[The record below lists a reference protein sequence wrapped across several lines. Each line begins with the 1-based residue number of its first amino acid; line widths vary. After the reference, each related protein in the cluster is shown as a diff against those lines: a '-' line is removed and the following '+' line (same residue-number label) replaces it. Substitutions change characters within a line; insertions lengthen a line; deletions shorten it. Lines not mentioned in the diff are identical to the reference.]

1 MDFLDLS
8 NAALISAGATIVLG
22 SALIYVVFSS
32 GGDEESNS
40 KISRISSYLS
50 LGGASNT
57 DEALED
63 DASPK
68 AHINI
73 LYGSQTGTADSFSGQ
88 LSEQSPDH
96 GYQSEVIDVS
106 DLNHENI
113 FQKLKTINGDSVQ
126 DNNTDPYYVMLLVS
140 TYGEGEPPDT
150 VIDFH
155 KLCLQK
161 LGLKKGEDSNEEGD
175 LKDLT
180 YFKNMNFCVFGL
192 GNTEYEHYNS
202 MGKFFDEHFEVL
214 GGKRVKEI
222 GLGDDGD
229 DIEGDYEK
237 WTDELWSALEE
248 CMSVGGDED
257 EDELVAI
264 CGAGGIDNTNDI
276 IEGMGGCGGDVDE
289 EKKEE
294 KKETMPPCPY
304 IIQNVK
310 DDTANIT
317 LDDVNADDAHGVS
330 KHYFTSVDCPISAH
344 NEMITGS
351 NPSSSSNNNSSPA
364 PSTLHME
371 FDLLG
376 TNVSYKTADNLG
388 IFACNNE
395 SVINAIAKACNFK
408 LDTYFR
414 VLNAKNKNIIPLF
427 PTPCTIHEC
436 LQRYCDV
443 TSPPRRSVLKQ
454 LSFYCTDPIDAN
466 VLRRL
471 SSKEGKEE
479 YREKILDQHVGLVD
493 IITRLCPSICLP
505 LHRFLQIVPRMQP
518 RYYTISSSPQVV
530 SPTVV
535 SITMSVLRYLRNDS
549 TVFEGLC
556 SNYLNQAG
564 IDNSKVRLFNREST
578 FRLPSDPSKP
588 ILMIGPGTGI
598 APMRALLQERDYQK
612 HTLNLPVGR
621 NILYFGCK
629 YQSYDQLYQDEF
641 QALVN
646 KGLLTKYY
654 NAFSRGQQQK
664 IYVQHLLLQNKTETW
679 DCISNGCSIY
689 VCGASAMGKD
699 VLETLRNIVKEMGN
713 MSADGAKKYLD
724 GMHNEGRFVQELWA

>member
-1 MDFLDLS
+1 MSSIGLDLT
-8 NAALISAGATIVLG
+8 NAALISAGATILLG
-22 SALIYVVFSS
+22 SALIYVLFSS
-32 GGDEESNS
+32 GDEKSTPI
-40 KISRISSYLS
+40 KRISSYLS
-50 LGGASNT
+50 LGGTSNT
-57 DEALED
+57 DEALND
-63 DASPK
+63 DIDSSPK

-73 LYGSQTGTADSFSGQ
+73 LYGSQTGTADSFSCQ
-88 LSEQSPDH
+88 LSTQTPDH
-96 GYQSEVIDVS
+96 GYQSQVLDVS
-106 DLNHENI
+106 DLNQENI
-113 FQKLKTINGDSVQ
+113 FQKLKTINGDTVQ
-126 DNNTDPYYVMLLVS
+126 DNNNDPYYVMLLVS

-161 LGLKKGEDSNEEGD
+161 SGEKKDDDNPEND

-180 YFKNMNFCVFGL
+180 FFKNMNYCVFGL

-202 MGKFFDEHFEVL
+202 MGKFFDEYFQIL
-214 GGKRVKEI
+214 GGKRLKEI

-229 DIEGDYEK
+229 DIEGDFEK
-237 WTDELWSALEE
+237 WSDELWGSLEE
-248 CMSVGGDED
+248 CFMGHAASDVE
-257 EDELVAI
+257 EENV
-264 CGAGGIDNTNDI
+264 TNDEV
-276 IEGMGGCGGDVDE
+276 IEGMGGCGSEINQE

-304 IIQNVK
+304 VIQIIQN
-310 DDTANIT
+310 DNADSIT
-317 LDDVNADDAHGVS
+317 LDNVNVEDAHGVS
-330 KHYFTSVDCPISAH
+330 KHYFSSTDCPISTY

-351 NPSSSSNNNSSPA
+351 AKSSDTSSPA

-371 FDLLG
+371 FDLKG
-376 TNVSYKTADNLG
+376 TNVSYQTADNLG
-388 IFACNNE
+388 IFACNTE
-395 SVINAIAKACNFK
+395 SVINAIANACNFK

-414 VLNAKNKNIIPLF
+414 VLNAKNKNIVPLF

-443 TSPPRRSVLKQ
+443 TSPPRRSELKQ
-454 LSFYCTDPIDAN
+454 LSYYCTDPIDAK

-479 YREKILDQHVGLVD
+479 YREKILDPHIGLVD

-518 RYYTISSSPQVV
+518 RYYTISSCPQVV
-530 SPTVV
+530 SPNTV

-549 TVFEGLC
+549 TIFEGLC

-564 IDNSKVRLFNREST
+564 ITNSKVRLFNREST
-578 FRLPSDPSKP
+578 FRLPSDPTKP

-629 YQSYDQLYQDEF
+629 HQSYDQLYYDEF
-641 QALVN
+641 NALVT

-654 NAFSRGQQQK
+654 NAFSRDQQNK
-664 IYVQHLLLQNKTETW
+664 VYVQHLLLQNKDETW
-679 DCISNGCSIY
+679 DCIANGCSIY
-689 VCGASAMGKD
+689 VCGAIGMGKD
-699 VLETLRNIVKEMGN
+699 VLETLRSIVKEMGN
-713 MSADGAKKYLD
+713 MSADDAKKYLE
-724 GMHNEGRFVQELWA
+724 GMHKEGRFVQELWA